1 VVNLGAIKSNFVSY
15 KNKFNKKYGYG
26 KNDSHSL
33 SEIAKLSNIKL
44 FALQRIYN
52 KGVGAYRTNPQSVRP
67 SVKSKEQW
75 AMARVYSA
83 IMGGKAA
90 IVDKNELKAGKR

>member
-1 VVNLGAIKSNFVSY
+1 MVNLGAIKSNFVSY

-52 KGVGAYRTNPQSVRP
+52 KGVGAYRTNPQSVSP
-67 SVKSKEQW
+67 SVKSKNNGQW
-75 AMARVYSA
+75 QGYILQLWAVR
-83 IMGGKAA
+83 
-90 IVDKNELKAGKR
+90 LR